1 MKRLG
6 LLLPLLA
13 LAAAPARAEDP
24 ATNAAVVWVSR
35 IPLDGSRPRY
45 ESASGLPGRY
55 RLGTLDD
62 GGTYSGV
69 ARLFFGRASAWPA
82 IHEANRDRFPDPDH
96 VPAEADLAVPAPVAA
111 LPPAA
116 PGLAA
121 SISLASVERRP
132 REGIAEDADPD
143 FREKT
148 HLRFRLSLT
157 NETDRTI
164 AVSFYKEFKSS
175 FPGEPSAW
183 FSGFCTFDD
192 PETGHDALDE
202 FQTEEWIY
210 RIEPRSAQETWLD
223 VGCTPSGAGPEMVL
237 RVGCLLD
244 DAEQPTSDPRDSP
257 RILYWRG
264 PVPVAAP
271 RAEDPATNAPVAPT
285 RVEDPAT
292 NAPTPS
298 PDTRPENIRSNMEDE
313 RVAIWKP
320 GRDGGEFLKVCTNE
334 TASTAAR
341 VEAVFQFLSCTDW
354 SGRTLSDFGSAL
366 RSSMPGSDDFDVNRF
381 MAVDHQIP
389 VQWNLDEFLYV
400 AWAPKST
407 EEHPVPDYWFAAWF
421 TVKSEHSI
429 SDVIDAF
436 RSGTNSVIKIED
448 LGFQDSKRRFRFS
461 AKTGAIVES
470 DPSILEEF

>member
-1 MKRLG
+1 MNPLARERPPPPAMKRLA

-13 LAAAPARAEDP
+13 LAAVPARAEDP
-24 ATNAAVVWVSR
+24 ATNAPVVWISR
-35 IPLDGSRPRY
+35 IPLDGSGPRY
-45 ESASGLPGRY
+45 ESVSGLPGRY

-69 ARLFFGRASAWPA
+69 ARLFFGSASAWSA
-82 IHEANRDRFPDPDH
+82 IHEANRDRFPDPAR
-96 VPAEADLAVPAPVAA
+96 VPAEADLAVPAPAAA

-271 RAEDPATNAPVAPT
+271 RAEDPATNDPAAPVLHAESAEGAKEPAP
-285 RVEDPAT
+285 
-292 NAPTPS
+292 
-298 PDTRPENIRSNMEDE
+298 
-313 RVAIWKP
+313 
-320 GRDGGEFLKVCTNE
+320 
-334 TASTAAR
+334 
-341 VEAVFQFLSCTDW
+341 
-354 SGRTLSDFGSAL
+354 
-366 RSSMPGSDDFDVNRF
+366 
-381 MAVDHQIP
+381 
-389 VQWNLDEFLYV
+389 
-400 AWAPKST
+400 
-407 EEHPVPDYWFAAWF
+407 
-421 TVKSEHSI
+421 
-429 SDVIDAF
+429 
-436 RSGTNSVIKIED
+436 
-448 LGFQDSKRRFRFS
+448 
-461 AKTGAIVES
+461 
-470 DPSILEEF
+470 